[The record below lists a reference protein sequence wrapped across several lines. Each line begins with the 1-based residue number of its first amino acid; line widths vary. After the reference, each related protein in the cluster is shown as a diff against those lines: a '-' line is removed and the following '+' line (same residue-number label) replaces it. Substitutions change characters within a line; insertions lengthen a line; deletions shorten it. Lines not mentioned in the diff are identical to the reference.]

1 MAPIS
6 QSKGK
11 VLVLGDDLR
20 SFLSV
25 IRSLGRRGLRVEVGW
40 CAPDCPAR
48 FSRYVSRFH
57 VLPPYSA
64 KDSGWKLAFKRLLQ
78 SEDFDLVIP
87 CDDPRIIPLQFNR
100 AELEPLARIY
110 LLEDRAFQ
118 ITSNKLASQQL
129 AKELGVPVPRSVQL
143 SRVDGDRL
151 EGFGLP
157 LVLKPLSSFTH
168 ENILDRNRVR
178 KAYSYEDAVAALD
191 RMLIAG
197 PVLVEENFLGRGV
210 GVEVL
215 ANEGKILTAFQ
226 HQRVHEP
233 LLGGGS
239 SYRRVV
245 PLHPELLE
253 ATRRLMRALDY
264 TGVAMVEFKLDPAT
278 GRFVLIEIN
287 GRFWGS
293 LPLALSAGAD
303 FPWFLYQML
312 VLGKREFPQRF
323 KTNLY
328 CRNWIADID
337 WFRSNLRADRTDP
350 TLATLPLTK
359 VLGEA
364 WHLLTFKER
373 SDTLVLD
380 DPKPAWVEVRQWIR
394 AKWIRLRCALSL
406 RLLSI
411 PPLRAWARRSARSAL
426 RTSHTVL
433 FVCQGNICRSPFAE
447 AFAGTMLNTGTT
459 LRSFGFDPR
468 EGRSSPPEAQR
479 AAAELGIDLSRHR
492 SRLLTE
498 EALQGAGAVFLFDA
512 ANYYRFATAFPAFR
526 RKAHLLGLLD
536 DAKAVT
542 IADPWGSDPEA
553 FLQTYRRIQ
562 DALAKAV
569 SPASSDAR
577 SSRAR
582 APAASGA

>member
-118 ITSNKLASQQL
+118 ITSNKLASHQL

-143 SRVDGDRL
+143 SRLDSDRL

-157 LVLKPLSSFTH
+157 LVLKPLSSFTR

-264 TGVAMVEFKLDPAT
+264 TGVAMVE
-278 GRFVLIEIN
+278 
-287 GRFWGS
+287 
-293 LPLALSAGAD
+293 
-303 FPWFLYQML
+303 
-312 VLGKREFPQRF
+312 F

-426 RTSHTVL
+426 RTSQTVL

-447 AFAGTMLNTGTT
+447 AFAGTMLNT
-459 LRSFGFDPR
+459 
-468 EGRSSPPEAQR
+468 
-479 AAAELGIDLSRHR
+479 
-492 SRLLTE
+492 
-498 EALQGAGAVFLFDA
+498 
-512 ANYYRFATAFPAFR
+512 
-526 RKAHLLGLLD
+526 
-536 DAKAVT
+536 
-542 IADPWGSDPEA
+542 
-553 FLQTYRRIQ
+553 
-562 DALAKAV
+562 
-569 SPASSDAR
+569 
-577 SSRAR
+577 
-582 APAASGA
+582 

>member
-100 AELEPLARIY
+100 AELEPLTRIY

-118 ITSNKLASQQL
+118 ITSNKLASHQL

-143 SRVDGDRL
+143 SRLDSDRL

-157 LVLKPLSSFTH
+157 LVLKPLSSFTR

-303 FPWFLYQML
+303 F
-312 VLGKREFPQRF
+312 
-323 KTNLY
+323 
-328 CRNWIADID
+328 D
-337 WFRSNLRADRTDP
+337 WFRSNLRADRNDP

-426 RTSHTVL
+426 RTSQTVL

-498 EALQGAGAVFLFDA
+498 EAIQGADAVFLFDA

-542 IADPWGSDPEA
+542 IADPWGSDLEA